1 MTGFETPSAGGDVR
15 AAPWTGSS
23 MGTVASALK
32 FRDSESP
39 AGGTFGALVTR
50 GGRAFS
56 NTSPELGGGRG
67 TTPSHPTPDASWY
80 EHALRFTADR
90 QRPSSNVLN
99 TEFDVSYLVPDGD
112 GGYFGEKTRQ

>member
-1 MTGFETPSAGGDVR
+1 
-15 AAPWTGSS
+15 

-39 AGGTFGALVTR
+39 AGGTFGALVSR

-67 TTPSHPTPDASWY
+67 ATPSHPTPDASCY